1 MINKKIS
8 FSDFEKTLS
17 NIEKIILPKF
27 QYNGEF
33 LIKKGLVEGKKIGTT
48 LNKLEDEWIKN
59 NFSLEEKKIMDIIK
73 KARD

>member
-1 MINKKIS
+1 M
-8 FSDFEKTLS
+8 KTL
-17 NIEKIILPKF
+17 LF
-27 QYNGEF
+27 F
-33 LIKKGLVEGKKIGTT
+33 LVRTEVYVVVEGKKIGTT